1 MNEQDNTGAEI
12 GEALNDLRVEAEA
25 AADAPD
31 LQERVRQ
38 LAHRALLDR
47 KLSLAELRDI
57 VAAITEGV
65 GRGLTQRG
73 GELRTELR
81 TELRRAAAGLGEA
94 IGSTAEAVSLTLR
107 EATSHGKAY
116 KEGELQASI
125 ARVKE
130 LEAAL
135 MEGLKDTAQKS
146 SGKLKGELNALG
158 EHIKTTRTDT
168 GDRVRAA
175 LETMTN
181 GLNASARAGR
191 AGVGEVADAAGERLS
206 SVASGVL
213 SALSDAL
220 KRQSERLHR

>member
-73 GELRTELR
+73 GELR

>member
-12 GEALNDLRVEAEA
+12 GEALDDLRVEAEA

-81 TELRRAAAGLGEA
+81 RAAAGLGEA

-107 EATSHGKAY
+107 EAASHGKAY

-146 SGKLKGELNALG
+146 SGKLKEELNALG